1 MSSSPS
7 RPGIQ
12 DLPERVNVARYL
24 PRAAAERPD
33 ATAVRVQRKGRFD
46 DVTYREL
53 ETRSNRM
60 AAGLREAGVRGG
72 DRVCVFVPAGIELLA
87 ITYALF
93 KLGAV
98 PVLADPGMGRK
109 RLLACL
115 ERMEPRVFVGVRRA
129 HLARK
134 LFPTSFRSVQLA
146 ITVGTRLPFG
156 CPSLERLESGMQDSF
171 EVADTHRDDPAA
183 ILFTSGSTGP
193 PKGVEYTHGMFD
205 AQVTA
210 LGELYA
216 FEPGEVDLCCFPL
229 FALFD
234 VAFGMTSVFP
244 EMDVSRPSTCNPAR
258 IFAAAKESRA
268 TTSFGSPAIWRR
280 VVPWCIENGFKLEDM
295 RRVLVAGAPVPPDLI
310 REFHA
315 VLPLEGDVHT
325 PYGATEALP
334 VASIRGRDVAPG
346 LVPQITSG
354 AGTCVGTPA
363 PRADVHLIK
372 VTDEVIEN
380 WSDEL
385 LVPLGQLGEV
395 VVRGPV
401 VTRSYAQEPELTRA
415 AKISDDAGEVWHR
428 MGDVGRFDAEGRLW
442 FCGRKSHRLETR
454 GGLRMPVPTENV
466 FNTHPRVNRTALV
479 GVGERG
485 SETPVLVVEPL
496 PGEMPRG
503 EVMTEGFIMQLK
515 SIGRKSAI
523 TKDIEVFM
531 FRAEFPV
538 DVRHNAKIHREELK
552 AWAEELLA

>member
-1 MSSSPS
+1 MEV
-7 RPGIQ
+7 
-12 DLPERVNVARYL
+12 LPERVNVARYL

-46 DVTYREL
+46 DVTYRDL

-115 ERMEPRVFVGVRRA
+115 ERMGPRVFVGVRRA

-134 LFPTSFRSVQLA
+134 LFPASFRSVELA

-156 CPSLERLESGMQDSF
+156 CPSLERLESGMPDSF
-171 EVADTHRDDPAA
+171 EIADTHRDDPAA

-258 IFAAAKESRA
+258 IFAAARESRA

-310 REFHA
+310 RDFHA

-363 PRADVHLIK
+363 PRADVHLIQ
-372 VTDEVIEN
+372 VTDEVIET

-401 VTRSYAQEPELTRA
+401 VTRTYAEEPELTQA
-415 AKISDDAGEVWHR
+415 AKITDGSGDVWHR

-454 GGLRMPVPTENV
+454 SGLRMPVPTENV

-485 SETPVLVVEPL
+485 GETPVLVVEPL

-523 TKDIEVFM
+523 TKDIEVFL
-531 FRAEFPV
+531 FRSEFPV

-552 AWAEELLA
+552 AWAEELLT